1 MNIPLFV
8 LDFIIL
14 LPITLIRLFIIYLY
28 GSRYNVDELK
38 FLDVMMHSE
47 NKFFNGEIEVVDTI
61 RDQTVSFKSHDKNY
75 SHVSQD
81 RTDIYHNDNH
91 KIFLKDTITDTIE
104 TNSSKIKKEI
114 SIKEEIEQIKN
125 NLDSIT
131 DNSDN
136 YNSDNEQQTIK
147 LDNIETTQQDDTIN
161 FLFTEN

>member
-28 GSRYNVDELK
+28 GSRYNIDELR

-61 RDQTVSFKSHDKNY
+61 RDQTVSFKS
-75 SHVSQD
+75 QD
-81 RTDIYHNDNH
+81 QIVRNQNNI
-91 KIFLKDTITDTIE
+91 KIFSKDTDTISNIKSNKFKIKE
-104 TNSSKIKKEI
+104 TNIKEDIEKIKN
-114 SIKEEIEQIKN
+114 S
-125 NLDSIT
+125 LDSIS

-136 YNSDNEQQTIK
+136 NQQTIK
-147 LDNIETTQQDDTIN
+147 LENIETSQEDKTID
-161 FLFTEN
+161 FLFTEQN